1 MTGIS
6 RPTVS
11 RIFAFEEGGHLQQY
25 EGNYSDYAAAK
36 SMETQEFDS
45 ITEPETAAEK
55 KHQGKGASLQGQ
67 PGKSLRGS

>member
-1 MTGIS
+1 M
-6 RPTVS
+6 S

-25 EGNYSDYAAAK
+25 EGNYSDYALRK

-45 ITEPETAAEK
+45 IAEAGNGGRKETSGERV
-55 KHQGKGASLQGQ
+55 SLQGQ